1 MPKNRLYPK
10 VCLTV
15 GTMETGSEQQF
26 NSSLERLEYAMKIK
40 GIRRK
45 DLARVWKVSMPNIT
59 MLMSK
64 RVHINRTKALALEA
78 TYGINADWILNGQQA
93 MIRDA
98 SLTGSRQELRGF
110 IFARRFD
117 NLCQNLQK
125 TAHTLLHAL
134 IKFKNRFHRK
144 KQKMKPPQS

>member
-1 MPKNRLYPK
+1 
-10 VCLTV
+10 
-15 GTMETGSEQQF
+15 
-26 NSSLERLEYAMKIK
+26 
-40 GIRRK
+40 
-45 DLARVWKVSMPNIT
+45 
-59 MLMSK
+59 
-64 RVHINRTKALALEA
+64 
-78 TYGINADWILNGQQA
+78 